1 MNVKGTKL
9 SRFIYVVV
17 VFAFFLFSYVVML
30 SEIKRINRD
39 KISRQ
44 EALNERINRVES
56 QMVEI
61 QKLTSENRIVKFAHD
76 SLGLIRPNENLET
89 ITVSKEQLNQIQK
102 LINEKYD

>member
-1 MNVKGTKL
+1 MNVTGTKL

-17 VFAFFLFSYVVML
+17 AFAFFLFSYVVLL

-44 EALNERINRVES
+44 EALNERINRVEAK
-56 QMVEI
+56 MVEI
-61 QKLTSENRIVKFAHD
+61 QKLTSENRIVKLAQD